1 MYPMLG
7 YGSGKGGYAQ
17 MNDHPEERSLSRRDF
32 LMLGGVGLAAA
43 TSLGT
48 ARSASADEAHSASGP
63 GITRQDWGSVDD
75 QPVYL
80 YTLSNGRK
88 MTVEITNYGGIVQS
102 IRVPDRSGRVENVA
116 LGFSKLADYV
126 ENSTHP
132 AEGGSG
138 TTYFG
143 ATIGRY
149 ANRVAN
155 GKFTLNG
162 QTYDLP
168 KNNAPNTLHGGPKAF
183 NTKVWDATTEE
194 GQDSVSLKLTYTDP
208 GGYNGFPGTVKTEVT
223 YELTEDNAL
232 RIDYRATTDEPTVI
246 NLTNHTYFN
255 LAGEGSGDV
264 YDQRIKINAD
274 SYTPTDETL
283 IPTGEISPVAGT
295 PFDFRTMKPI
305 GKDIRDDN
313 EQLVLAHG
321 YDHNFVL
328 NGSGMRLASIAE
340 DPESGRV
347 LLTYTDQ
354 PGVQFYTGNFLVGD
368 LVGTGGR
375 TYRQSDGFT
384 LETQHFPDSP
394 NQPSFPSTVLE
405 PDWEFTST
413 TTCVFSTTGSSGS
426 QTGQTSIDMPDT
438 GGADLR
444 PLLGIGGAA
453 LLAAGVALALRHRM
467 RQQVSTSGKG

>member
-1 MYPMLG
+1 
-7 YGSGKGGYAQ
+7 
-17 MNDHPEERSLSRRDF
+17 MNDHPEERSLSRRAF
-32 LMLGGVGLAAA
+32 LMLGGAGLAVAA
-43 TSLGT
+43 SLGT
-48 ARSASADEAHSASGP
+48 ARSARADEARPAGGGP

-80 YTLSNGRK
+80 YTLSNGRQ
-88 MTVEITNYGGIVQS
+88 MTVEITNYGGIVRS
-102 IRVPDRSGRVENVA
+102 ILVPDRAGRVENVA

-126 ENSTHP
+126 GNSTHP

-143 ATIGRY
+143 ATIGRF
-149 ANRVAN
+149 ANRIAN

-168 KNNAPNTLHGGPKAF
+168 KNNDPNMLHGGPKAF
-183 NTKVWDATTEE
+183 NTKVWDATTEK
-194 GQDSVSLKLTYTDP
+194 GQDSVALKLTYTDP

-255 LAGEGSGDV
+255 LAGEGSGEV
-264 YDQRIKINAD
+264 YDQRIKINAEG
-274 SYTPTDETL
+274 YTPTDETL

-295 PFDFRTMKPI
+295 PFDFCTMKPI
-305 GKDIRDDN
+305 GRDIRDDN

-328 NGSGMRLASIAE
+328 DGSGMRLASIAE
-340 DPESGRV
+340 DPKSGRV

-368 LVGTGGR
+368 LVGTGGH

-394 NQPSFPSTVLE
+394 NQPSFPSTVLK
-405 PDWEFTST
+405 PDEEFTSRT
-413 TTCVFSTTGSSGS
+413 TYVFSTTESSGS

-444 PLLGIGGAA
+444 LLLGIGGAA
-453 LLAAGVALALRHRM
+453 LLASGVAFALRKRLK
-467 RQQVSTSGKG
+467 QENS

>member
-1 MYPMLG
+1 
-7 YGSGKGGYAQ
+7 
-17 MNDHPEERSLSRRDF
+17 
-32 LMLGGVGLAAA
+32 MLGGAGLAGA
-43 TSLGT
+43 TLL
-48 ARSASADEAHSASGP
+48 SATGSAHADQPHP
-63 GITRQDWGSVDD
+63 GQESCGDPSITRQDWGSVDD

-80 YTLSNGRK
+80 YTLSNGRQ
-88 MTVEITNYGGIVQS
+88 MTVEITNYGGIVRS
-102 IRVPDRSGRVENVA
+102 IRVPDRAGHVENVV
-116 LGFSKLADYV
+116 LGLSKLADYV

-132 AEGGSG
+132 ADGGSG

-149 ANRVAN
+149 ANRIAN

-162 QTYDLP
+162 HTYDLP
-168 KNNAPNTLHGGPKAF
+168 KNNDPNTLHGGPKAF
-183 NTKVWDATTEE
+183 DTKVWDATMEKE
-194 GQDSVSLKLTYTDP
+194 QDSVVLRLAYTDP
-208 GGYNGFPGTVKTEVT
+208 GGYNGFPGSVKTEVT
-223 YELTEDNAL
+223 YELTRDNAL

-264 YDQRIKINAD
+264 YDQRLEINAD
-274 SYTPTDETL
+274 SYTPTDETMM
-283 IPTGEISPVAGT
+283 PTGEISPVAGT

-305 GKDIRDDN
+305 GRDIRNDN

-328 NGSGMRLASIAE
+328 NGSGMRLASVAE

-368 LVGTGGR
+368 LVGTGGS

-405 PDWEFTST
+405 PGKEFTST
-413 TTCVFSTTGSSGS
+413 TTYIFSTRGSSS
-426 QTGQTSIDMPDT
+426 LQTGHIPARMPET
-438 GGADLR
+438 GGTDLR
-444 PLLGIGGAA
+444 PLLSIGGAA
-453 LLAAGVALALRHRM
+453 LLAAGVALALRNRM
-467 RQQVSTSGKG
+467 KRKDS

>member
-1 MYPMLG
+1 MGRY
-7 YGSGKGGYAQ
+7 
-17 MNDHPEERSLSRRDF
+17 PEEHNFSRRDF
-32 LMLGGVGLAAA
+32 LKLGGAGLAGA
-43 TSLGT
+43 TLLGT
-48 ARSASADEAHSASGP
+48 ASPSYAAASSGGS

-75 QPVYL
+75 QPVSL
-80 YTLSNGRK
+80 YTLTNGRQ
-88 MTVEITNYGGIVQS
+88 MTVEITNYGGIVRS
-102 IRVPDRSGRVENVA
+102 IRVPDSAGRVENVA
-116 LGFSKLADYV
+116 LGFPKLADYV

-132 AEGGSG
+132 ADGGSG

-149 ANRVAN
+149 ANRIAN
-155 GKFTLNG
+155 GKFTLNS
-162 QTYDLP
+162 QTYHLP
-168 KNNAPNTLHGGPKAF
+168 KNNDPNTLHGGPNAF

-194 GQDSVSLKLTYTDP
+194 GQDSVALKLTYTDP

-223 YELTEDNAL
+223 YELTQDNAL
-232 RIDYRATTDEPTVI
+232 RIDYRATTDKPTVI

-264 YDQRIKINAD
+264 HDQRLKINAD

-305 GKDIRDDN
+305 GRDIRNDD

-328 NGSGMRLASIAE
+328 NGSGMRLASVAE

-405 PDWEFTST
+405 PGGEFSST
-413 TTCVFSTTGSSGS
+413 TTYIFSTTGSSGL
-426 QTGQTSIDMPDT
+426 QTGQTPTSMPDT
-438 GGADLR
+438 GGANLR

-453 LLAAGVALALRHRM
+453 LLAAGAALALRNRM
-467 RQQVSTSGKG
+467 KRKDS

>member
-1 MYPMLG
+1 
-7 YGSGKGGYAQ
+7 

-32 LMLGGVGLAAA
+32 LMLGGAGLASA
-43 TSLGT
+43 TLLGMVRP
-48 ARSASADEAHSASGP
+48 AHADESHSTGDGLS
-63 GITRQDWGSVDD
+63 ITRQKWGSVDD

-80 YTLSNGRK
+80 YTLSNGRQ

-102 IRVPDRSGRVENVA
+102 IRVPDRAGRVENVA

-143 ATIGRY
+143 AIIGRY
-149 ANRVAN
+149 ANRIAN

-183 NTKVWDATTEE
+183 NTKVWDATTER
-194 GQDSVSLKLTYTDP
+194 GQDSVALKLTYTDP

-223 YELTEDNAL
+223 YELTQDNAL
-232 RIDYRATTDEPTVI
+232 RIDYRATTDKPTVI

-255 LAGEGSGDV
+255 LAGEGSGDI
-264 YDQRIKINAD
+264 YDQRLKINAD

-305 GKDIRDDN
+305 GRDIRDDD

-354 PGVQFYTGNFLVGD
+354 PGVQFYSGNFLVGD

-384 LETQHFPDSP
+384 LETQHFPDAP

-405 PDWEFTST
+405 PDEEFTST
-413 TTCVFSTTGSSGS
+413 TIYAFSTAGSSGS
-426 QTGQTSIDMPDT
+426 QTGQTSIDMPET
-438 GGADLR
+438 GGPDLR

-453 LLAAGVALALRHRM
+453 LLAAGVALALRNRM

>member
-1 MYPMLG
+1 M
-7 YGSGKGGYAQ
+7 GG
-17 MNDHPEERSLSRRDF
+17 NPEEHGLSRRDF
-32 LMLGGVGLAAA
+32 LMLGGVGLAGA
-43 TSLGT
+43 TLL
-48 ARSASADEAHSASGP
+48 SATGPAHADQSHSGRESSGGP
-63 GITRQDWGSVDD
+63 SITRKNWGSVDD

-80 YTLSNGRK
+80 YTLSNGRR

-102 IRVPDRSGRVENVA
+102 IRVPDSAGRVENVA
-116 LGFSKLADYV
+116 LGFSNLADYV

-132 AEGGSG
+132 APGGSG

-149 ANRVAN
+149 ANRIAK
-155 GKFTLNG
+155 GKFTLNS

-168 KNNAPNTLHGGPKAF
+168 KNNDPNTLHGGPKAF

-194 GQDSVSLKLTYTDP
+194 GQDSVALKLTYTDP

-223 YELTEDNAL
+223 YRLTEDNAL
-232 RIDYRATTDEPTVI
+232 RIDYRATTDKPTVI
-246 NLTNHTYFN
+246 NPTNHTYFN

-264 YDQRIKINAD
+264 YDQRLKINAD

-283 IPTGEISPVAGT
+283 IPTGEVAPVAGT
-295 PFDFRTMKPI
+295 PFDFSTMKPI
-305 GKDIRDDN
+305 GRDVREDN

-328 NGSGMRLASIAE
+328 NGSGMRLASVAE

-368 LVGTGGR
+368 LVGTSGR

-405 PDWEFTST
+405 PDEEFTST
-413 TTCVFSTTGSSGS
+413 TIYAFSTAGSSGS
-426 QTGQTSIDMPDT
+426 QTGQTSVDIPET
-438 GGADLR
+438 GGADLKS
-444 PLLGIGGAA
+444 LLGIGGAA
-453 LLAAGVALALRHRM
+453 LLAAGGALILRNRM
-467 RQQVSTSGKG
+467 KREDG

>member
-1 MYPMLG
+1 
-7 YGSGKGGYAQ
+7 
-17 MNDHPEERSLSRRDF
+17 MNDYPEERSLNRRGF
-32 LMLGGVGLAAA
+32 LMLGGAGLAAA
-43 TSLGT
+43 TLLGT
-48 ARSASADEAHSASGP
+48 ARSAHADEAHSASGDP
-63 GITRQDWGSVDD
+63 GITRQGWGSVDD

-80 YTLSNGRK
+80 YTLSNGRR

-102 IRVPDRSGRVENVA
+102 IRVPDRAGRVENVA

-126 ENSTHP
+126 GNSMHP

-149 ANRVAN
+149 ANRIAN

-162 QTYDLP
+162 HTYDLP
-168 KNNAPNTLHGGPKAF
+168 KNNDSNTLHGGPKAF
-183 NTKVWDATTEE
+183 NTKVWDATTEK
-194 GQDSVSLKLTYTDP
+194 GQNYVALKLTYTDP

-223 YELTEDNAL
+223 YTLTRDNAL

-255 LAGEGSGDV
+255 LAGEGSGSV
-264 YDQRIKINAD
+264 YDQRLKINAD
-274 SYTPTDETL
+274 GYTPTDETL
-283 IPTGEISPVAGT
+283 TPTGEISPVAGT
-295 PFDFRTMKPI
+295 PFDFRATKPI
-305 GKDIRDDN
+305 GRDIRDDD

-328 NGSGMRLASIAE
+328 DGSGMRLASIAE

-375 TYRQSDGFT
+375 AYRQSDGFT

-394 NQPSFPSTVLE
+394 NRPSFPSTVLK
-405 PDWEFTST
+405 PDEEFTST
-413 TTCVFSTTGSSGS
+413 TIYAFSTTESSGS
-426 QTGQTSIDMPDT
+426 QTGQIPTSMPET
-438 GGADLR
+438 GGANLR

-453 LLAAGVALALRHRM
+453 LLAAGVALALRNRM
-467 RQQVSTSGKG
+467 KQENSVSASQHFG